1 LAARGEKADVV
12 EVAREIEER
21 DRRDAGREHS
31 PLRPADDAVVVD
43 TTAVGVEEVV
53 KRLRD
58 RVEAATLESQPV
70 QGYGTSNSSRGG
82 IIPMNQETK
91 VAAASGGEDDFR
103 TLFEESLRSVKPGEV
118 VRGRVVLVTRDQV
131 TVDIGYKSEGQIPI
145 HEFST
150 RGEQASI
157 KEGDEIDVYFDA
169 DEGET
174 GGIVLSRAKAEQ
186 AKVWRD
192 IESAFES
199 EGVIEG
205 VITGKVKGGL
215 KVDVGVPAF
224 LPGSHAD
231 LRPARNLDRFI
242 SQRSQFAVLKF
253 NRARGNVVVSR
264 RAVMER
270 ERAQLK
276 QETLKVLEEGVILE
290 GVVKNITDYGAFV
303 DLGGIDGLLHVT
315 DMSWGR
321 VNRPADVIGVGERI
335 KVVVLKYDPERGR
348 VSLGMKQ
355 IMPDPWSSV
364 AERFPVGSRIHGK
377 VVSLADYGAFVELE
391 PGIEGLV
398 HVSEMSWTKRV
409 THPSK
414 VVEVGA
420 EVDVVVLDVDSANR
434 RISLGLKQA
443 EPNPWEMVRVNHPV
457 GSHIVGAV
465 KNITDFGVF
474 IGIEEG
480 IDGLV
485 HISDLHWTK
494 KVRHPSELFKK
505 GDEVEA
511 VVLGIDVDNERVS
524 LGVKQLSEDPWNA
537 IHERYPVGTRVNGKV
552 TSVTD
557 FGVFV
562 EIEDGIEGLIH
573 VSQLSTDRV
582 DKPQT
587 IYEPAQE
594 IEAEI
599 TAIDSRDRKIALS
612 IKALRRSEE
621 REEIE
626 SYLQREREGGRFSFE
641 DILSSDL
648 RLDRDENA
656 RSGDQGKAEG
666 KKEDE

>member
-1 LAARGEKADVV
+1 
-12 EVAREIEER
+12 
-21 DRRDAGREHS
+21 
-31 PLRPADDAVVVD
+31 
-43 TTAVGVEEVV
+43 
-53 KRLRD
+53 
-58 RVEAATLESQPV
+58 
-70 QGYGTSNSSRGG
+70 
-82 IIPMNQETK
+82 MNQEPK
-91 VAAASGGEDDFR
+91 VAARDSGGDDEFR
-103 TLFEESLRSVKPGEV
+103 KLFEESLRTVRPGEV
-118 VRGRVVLVTRDQV
+118 VTGRVVVISRDQV
-131 TVDIGYKSEGQIPI
+131 TVDIGYKSEGNI
-145 HEFST
+145 HIREFQN
-150 RGEQASI
+150 RDGSI
-157 KEGDEIDVYFDA
+157 DIDVGDEVEVYFDA
-169 DEGET
+169 DEGEN

-192 IESAFES
+192 IETAFHND
-199 EGVIEG
+199 GVVVG

-231 LRPARNLDRFI
+231 LRPARNLDRFLN
-242 SQRSQFAVLKF
+242 QRGEFAVLKF
-253 NRARGNVVVSR
+253 NRSRGNVVVSR

-290 GVVKNITDYGAFV
+290 GIVKNITDYGAFV

-321 VNRPADVIGVGERI
+321 VNKPSDVVNVGDRCR
-335 KVVVLKYDPERGR
+335 VVVLKYDPERGR

-364 AERFPVGSRIHGK
+364 AERYPVGSRIHGK
-377 VVSLADYGAFVELE
+377 VVSLADYGAFIELE

-414 VVEVGA
+414 VVEVGS
-420 EVDVVVLDVDSANR
+420 EVDVVVLDVDTANR

-443 EPNPWEMVRVNHPV
+443 EPNPWELVRLNHPI
-457 GSHIVGAV
+457 GSRIKGAV

-474 IGIEEG
+474 IGIEDG

-494 KVRHPSELFKK
+494 KVRHPSELFQK

-524 LGVKQLSEDPWNA
+524 LGIKQLVDDPWHGIEA
-537 IHERYPVGTRVNGKV
+537 RYPVGTKIHGTI

-562 EIEDGIEGLIH
+562 EIEEGIEGLVH
-573 VSQLSTDRV
+573 VSQLSTERIER
-582 DKPQT
+582 PQD
-587 IYEPAQE
+587 EFRAGQQ
-594 IEAEI
+594 IETEVTSI
-599 TAIDSRDRKIALS
+599 ETADRKIALS
-612 IKALRRSEE
+612 VKALRRSEE
-621 REEIE
+621 RREIE
-626 SYLQREREGGRFSFE
+626 TYMEKEREGGRFSFE
-641 DILSSDL
+641 DILKSDL
-648 RLDRDENA
+648 RLDREEGEAGAATGTGSD
-656 RSGDQGKAEG
+656 GDDGSST
-666 KKEDE
+666 